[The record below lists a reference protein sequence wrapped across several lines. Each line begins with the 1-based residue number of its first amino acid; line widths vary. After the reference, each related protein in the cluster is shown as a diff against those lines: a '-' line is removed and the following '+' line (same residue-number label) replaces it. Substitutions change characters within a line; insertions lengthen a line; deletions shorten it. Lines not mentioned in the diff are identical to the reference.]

1 MLKVNNDSLIVICVV
16 IEGLP
21 TDCMAKGGLTAIGD
35 YMHGLTTRLDRCS
48 RHRGGEPD
56 QAPEFHAGAYFV

>member
-1 MLKVNNDSLIVICVV
+1 MQLLQLIRLVQPMQLVQLIQLIQLVQP
-16 IEGLP
+16 IQ
-21 TDCMAKGGLTAIGD
+21 
-35 YMHGLTTRLDRCS
+35 LDRCL

>member
-1 MLKVNNDSLIVICVV
+1 MHVR
-16 IEGLP
+16 
-21 TDCMAKGGLTAIGD
+21 T
-35 YMHGLTTRLDRCS
+35 YMHTYVCTYCIYATCKHICLLDRCL

>member
-1 MLKVNNDSLIVICVV
+1 MVDDRSMTNVRVV
-16 IEGLP
+16 DNEVDVVDIIL
-21 TDCMAKGGLTAIGD
+21 
-35 YMHGLTTRLDRCS
+35 LDRCL